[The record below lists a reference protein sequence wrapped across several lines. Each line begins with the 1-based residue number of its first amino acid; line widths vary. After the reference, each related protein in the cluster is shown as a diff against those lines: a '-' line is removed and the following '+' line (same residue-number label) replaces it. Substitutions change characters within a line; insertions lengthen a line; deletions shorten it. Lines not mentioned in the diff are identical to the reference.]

1 MIDKDLIHHFTTL
14 LSAKDEQ
21 VASLSTQNKTLSRQ
35 IELLNQ
41 TISENQKETNSIISK
56 LSKDINRLTKQLYG
70 SKSEKLSNL
79 KLKTET
85 TTSSVATTAPAVKQQ
100 DVEPEKLPVV
110 EKAKKTKPPRR
121 VYSGLEETTIILEP
135 LEDTTGARIVK
146 EEEVIRFSYVPA
158 KVVKIIYKRIIYGN
172 GDKMFYAPLPSHLIE
187 RCVADNSLLAA
198 IIANKFGYHIPIQRQ
213 LEIFKNIGIDW
224 SKSTVN
230 SWIARVI
237 QILAPLFEEL
247 EKQVIKSPYLN
258 IDETTIPILIK
269 GESSTKKGYIWGMI
283 SPKDK
288 LVTFRYDQG
297 SRSRKVLD
305 DILEGYTGVIQSDGY
320 AVYKDVGRG
329 INRRKVR
336 RIACLAHI
344 RRKFIESIPT
354 DPRAKEGLDF
364 ITQLYTIEKVC
375 YNPDLPPDK
384 RMTEEQIK
392 QYRLT
397 YAVPVLKEFYRWLR
411 RYSRDESVLPQ
422 NPFGKTINYTLNEYP
437 FLINYLRNGSYRID
451 NNAIE
456 RMNRAPVIGRKN
468 YLFCGEHAGG
478 DRAAKIY
485 SLIESC
491 KLNKIDPIAYLQDVL
506 GRIMDHNHL
515 KLHELLPNNWKP
527 LENNII

>member
-1 MIDKDLIHHFTTL
+1 MILHLTTL
-14 LSAKDEQ
+14 LSSKDEQ
-21 VASLSTQNKTLSRQ
+21 IASLSRQ

-41 TISENQKETNSIISK
+41 SLNDNQKETNRIVSQ
-56 LSKDINRLTKQLYG
+56 LSNEIKKLTKQLYG

-79 KLKTET
+79 KLKPSTAIT
-85 TTSSVATTAPAVKQQ
+85 TPITPEEVPNQQEVAPK
-100 DVEPEKLPVV
+100 ELPII
-110 EKAKKTKPPRR
+110 EKAKQTKPPRR
-121 VYSGLEETTIILEP
+121 VYSGLEERVIILEP
-135 LEDTTGARIVK
+135 LEDTTGARIVR
-146 EEEVIRFSYVPA
+146 EEEVIRFSYVQA

-172 GDKMFYAPLPSHLIE
+172 GDKIFYASFPSHLIE
-187 RCVADNSLLAA
+187 RCLADNSLLAA
-198 IIANKFGYHIPIQRQ
+198 IIANKYGYHIPIQRQ

-230 SWIARVI
+230 SWVARVI

-258 IDETTIPILIK
+258 IDETIIPILIK
-269 GESSTKKGYIWGMI
+269 GESTTKKGYIWGVI
-283 SPKDK
+283 SVQEK

-297 SRSRKVLD
+297 SRRKEVLD
-305 DILEGYTGVIQSDGY
+305 NILDGYIGTIQSDGY
-320 AVYKDVGRG
+320 AAYKDVGRG
-329 INRRKVR
+329 KDRKKVR

-344 RRKFIESIPT
+344 RRKFIESIPI

-364 ITQLYTIEKVC
+364 ITRLYTIEKVC

-384 RMTEEQIK
+384 LMTEDQIK

-397 YAVPVLKEFYRWLR
+397 YAVPILKEFYRWLQ
-411 RYSRDESVLPQ
+411 RYSRDESVLPK

-478 DRAAKIY
+478 DRTAKIY
-485 SLIESC
+485 SLVESC

-527 LENNII
+527 LEYNQI

>member
-1 MIDKDLIHHFTTL
+1 MIDKELIHHLTAL

-21 VASLSTQNKTLSRQ
+21 IAALTRQ
-35 IELLNQ
+35 IELLNK
-41 TISENQKETNSIISK
+41 TLSDNQKETNRIVSQ
-56 LSKDINRLTKQLYG
+56 LSNEIKKLTKQLYG
-70 SKSEKLSNL
+70 SKSEKLTNL
-79 KLKTET
+79 KLKTQT
-85 TTSSVATTAPAVKQQ
+85 TTSTIVIASATTASVVNQQ
-100 DVEPEKLPVV
+100 EVESKRLPVV
-110 EKAKKTKPPRR
+110 EKPKQTKPPRR
-121 VYSGLEETTIILEP
+121 IYSGLEETTIMLEP
-135 LEDTTGARIVK
+135 LEDTTGARIVR
-146 EEEVIRFSYVPA
+146 EEEVVRFSYVQA
-158 KVVKIIYKRIIYGN
+158 RVVKIIYKRVIYGN
-172 GDKMFYAPLPSHLIE
+172 GDKIFYAPFPSHLIE
-187 RCVADNSLLAA
+187 RCLADNSLLAA
-198 IIANKFGYHIPIQRQ
+198 IIANKYGYHIPIQRQ

-237 QILAPLFEEL
+237 QILSPLFEEL
-247 EKQVIKSPYLN
+247 ERQVTKSPYLN

-269 GESSTKKGYIWGMI
+269 GESSTKKGYIWGVI

-297 SRSRKVLD
+297 SRSKKVLD

-320 AVYKDVGRG
+320 AVYKDVGKG

-344 RRKFIESIPT
+344 RRKFIESIT
-354 DPRAKEGLDF
+354 NDPRAKEGLDF

-397 YAVPVLKEFYRWLR
+397 YAVPLLKMFYRWLQLC
-411 RYSRDESVLPQ
+411 SRDKSVLPKSA
-422 NPFGKTINYTLNEYP
+422 FGKTINYTLNEYP
-437 FLINYLRNGSYRID
+437 FLINYLRNGSYRVD

-478 DRAAKIY
+478 DRTAKIY

-491 KLNKIDPIAYLQDVL
+491 KLNNVDPIAYLQDVL

-515 KLHELLPNNWKP
+515 KLYELLPNNWKQQDI
-527 LENNII
+527 L

>member
-1 MIDKDLIHHFTTL
+1 MIDKELIHHLTAL

-21 VASLSTQNKTLSRQ
+21 IAALTRQ
-35 IELLNQ
+35 IELLNK
-41 TISENQKETNSIISK
+41 TLSDNQKETNRIVSQ
-56 LSKDINRLTKQLYG
+56 LSNEIKKLTKQLYG
-70 SKSEKLSNL
+70 SKSEKLNNL
-79 KLKTET
+79 KLKTQT
-85 TTSSVATTAPAVKQQ
+85 TTSSIVIASATTASVVKQQ
-100 DVEPEKLPVV
+100 EVESKNLPVI
-110 EKAKKTKPPRR
+110 EKPKQTKPPRR
-121 VYSGLEETTIILEP
+121 IYSGLEETTIMLEP
-135 LEDTTGARIVK
+135 LEDTTGARIVR
-146 EEEVIRFSYVPA
+146 EEEVVRFSYVQA
-158 KVVKIIYKRIIYGN
+158 RVVKIIYKRVIYGN
-172 GDKMFYAPLPSHLIE
+172 GDKIFYAPFPSHLIE
-187 RCVADNSLLAA
+187 RCLADNSLLAA
-198 IIANKFGYHIPIQRQ
+198 IIANKYGYHIPIQRQ

-237 QILAPLFEEL
+237 QILSPLFEEL
-247 EKQVIKSPYLN
+247 ERQVTKSPYLN

-269 GESSTKKGYIWGMI
+269 GESSTKKGYIWGVI

-297 SRSRKVLD
+297 SRSKKVLD

-320 AVYKDVGRG
+320 AVYKDVGKG

-344 RRKFIESIPT
+344 RRKFIESIT
-354 DPRAKEGLDF
+354 NDPRAKEGLDF

-397 YAVPVLKEFYRWLR
+397 YAVPLLKMFYRWLQLC
-411 RYSRDESVLPQ
+411 SRDKSVLPKSA
-422 NPFGKTINYTLNEYP
+422 FGKTINYTLNEYP
-437 FLINYLRNGSYRID
+437 FLINYLRNGSYRVD

-478 DRAAKIY
+478 DRTAKIY

-491 KLNKIDPIAYLQDVL
+491 KLNNIDPIAYLQDVL

-515 KLHELLPNNWKP
+515 KLYELLPNNWKQQ
-527 LENNII
+527 ENIIK

>member
-1 MIDKDLIHHFTTL
+1 MIDKELIHHLTSL

-21 VASLSTQNKTLSRQ
+21 NAALTRQ
-35 IELLNQ
+35 IELLNK
-41 TISENQKETNSIISK
+41 TLSDNQKETNRIVSQ
-56 LSKDINRLTKQLYG
+56 LSNEIKKLTKQLYG
-70 SKSEKLSNL
+70 SKSEKLTNL
-79 KLKTET
+79 KLKTQA
-85 TTSSVATTAPAVKQQ
+85 TTSSIVIASATTASVVKQQ
-100 DVEPEKLPVV
+100 EVESKSLPVI
-110 EKAKKTKPPRR
+110 EKPKQTKPPRR
-121 VYSGLEETTIILEP
+121 IYSGLEETTIMLEP
-135 LEDTTGARIVK
+135 LEDTTGARIVR
-146 EEEVIRFSYVPA
+146 EEEVVRFSYVQA
-158 KVVKIIYKRIIYGN
+158 RVVKIIYKRVIYGN
-172 GDKMFYAPLPSHLIE
+172 GDKIFYAPFPSHLIE
-187 RCVADNSLLAA
+187 RCLADNSLLAA
-198 IIANKFGYHIPIQRQ
+198 IIANKYGYHIPIQRQ

-237 QILAPLFEEL
+237 QILSPLFEEL
-247 EKQVIKSPYLN
+247 ERQVTKSPYLN

-269 GESSTKKGYIWGMI
+269 GESSTKKGYIWGVI

-297 SRSRKVLD
+297 SRSKKVLD

-320 AVYKDVGRG
+320 AVYKDVGKG

-344 RRKFIESIPT
+344 RRKFIESIT
-354 DPRAKEGLDF
+354 NDPRAKEGLDF

-397 YAVPVLKEFYRWLR
+397 YAVPLLKMFYRWLQLC
-411 RYSRDESVLPQ
+411 SRDKSVLPKSA
-422 NPFGKTINYTLNEYP
+422 FGKTINYTLNEYP
-437 FLINYLRNGSYRID
+437 FLINYLRNGSYRVD

-478 DRAAKIY
+478 DRTAKIY

-491 KLNKIDPIAYLQDVL
+491 KLNNIDPIAYLQDVL

-515 KLHELLPNNWKP
+515 KLYELLPNNWKQQDI
-527 LENNII
+527 L

>member
-1 MIDKDLIHHFTTL
+1 MIDKDLIHHLTSL
-14 LSAKDEQ
+14 LSAKEEQ
-21 VASLSTQNKTLSRQ
+21 NASLSKQ

-41 TISENQKETNSIISK
+41 TIVDNQKETNRIVSQ
-56 LSKDINRLTKQLYG
+56 LSNEIKKLTKQLYG

-79 KLKTET
+79 KLKALT
-85 TTSSVATTAPAVKQQ
+85 TTSSIVISSATTASLVKQQ
-100 DVEPEKLPVV
+100 EVEPKKLPVV
-110 EKAKKTKPPRR
+110 EKPKQTKPPKR
-121 VYSGLEETTIILEP
+121 VYSGLEETTIVLEP
-135 LEDTTGARIVK
+135 FEDTTGARIVR
-146 EEEVIRFSYVPA
+146 EEEIVRFSYVQA

-172 GDKMFYAPLPSHLIE
+172 GDKIFYAPFPSHLIE
-187 RCVADNSLLAA
+187 RCLADNSLLAA

-237 QILAPLFEEL
+237 QILSPLFEEL
-247 EKQVIKSPYLN
+247 ERQVIKSPYLN

-269 GESSTKKGYIWGMI
+269 GENTTKKGYIWGMI
-283 SPKDK
+283 SPKDN
-288 LVTFRYDQG
+288 LVSFRYDQG
-297 SRSRKVLD
+297 SRSKKVLD
-305 DILEGYTGVIQSDGY
+305 DILEGYTGAIQSDGY

-344 RRKFIESIPT
+344 RRKFIESMTT

-364 ITQLYTIEKVC
+364 ITQLYTIEKMC
-375 YNPDLPPDK
+375 YNPHLPPDK
-384 RMTEEQIK
+384 LMTEEQIK
-392 QYRLT
+392 QYRLK
-397 YAVPVLKEFYRWLR
+397 YAVPVLKEFYRWLQ
-411 RYSRDESVLPQ
+411 RYSRDESVLPKT
-422 NPFGKTINYTLNEYP
+422 PFGKAINYTLNEYP

-491 KLNKIDPIAYLQDVL
+491 KLNNIDPIAYLKDVL

-515 KLHELLPNNWKP
+515 KLHDLLPNKWQP
-527 LENNII
+527 LENNIT

>member
-1 MIDKDLIHHFTTL
+1 VNDRDLILHLTTL
-14 LSAKDEQ
+14 LSSKDEQ
-21 VASLSTQNKTLSRQ
+21 IASLSRQ
-35 IELLNQ
+35 IGLLNQ
-41 TISENQKETNSIISK
+41 TLNDNQKETNRIVSQLSNEIKK
-56 LSKDINRLTKQLYG
+56 LTRQLYG
-70 SKSEKLSNL
+70 SKSERLSNL
-79 KLKTET
+79 KLKPG
-85 TTSSVATTAPAVKQQ
+85 TTATATSAPGEAASQQ
-100 DVEPEKLPVV
+100 AFTAEELPVV
-110 EKAKKTKPPRR
+110 EKARQTKPPRR
-121 VYSGLEETTIILEP
+121 VYSGLEERVIILEP
-135 LEDTTGARIVK
+135 LEDTTGARIVR
-146 EEEVIRFSYVPA
+146 EEEVVRFSYVQA
-158 KVVKIIYKRIIYGN
+158 RVVKIIYKRIIYGN
-172 GDKMFYAPLPSHLIE
+172 GDKMFYAPFPSHLTE
-187 RCVADNSLLAA
+187 RCLADNSLLAA
-198 IIANKFGYHIPIQRQ
+198 IIANKYGYHIPIQRQ

-230 SWIARVI
+230 SWIARVT

-269 GESSTKKGYIWGMI
+269 GESTTKKGYIWGVI

-297 SRSRKVLD
+297 SRSRKVLNE
-305 DILEGYTGVIQSDGY
+305 ILEGYTGVIQSDGY
-320 AVYKDVGRG
+320 AVYKNVGRG

-364 ITQLYTIEKVC
+364 ITRLYAIEKEC

-384 RMTEEQIK
+384 HMTGLQIK

-397 YAVPVLKEFYRWLR
+397 YAVPVLKEFYRWLQ
-411 RYSRDESVLPQ
+411 RYSRDESVLPR

-437 FLINYLRNGSYRID
+437 FLINYLRNGLYRID

-456 RMNRAPVIGRKN
+456 RMNRAPVLGRKN
-468 YLFCGEHAGG
+468 YMFCGEHAGG
-478 DRAAKIY
+478 DRAAKLY

-491 KLNKIDPIAYLQDVL
+491 KLNKTDPIAYLQDVM
-506 GRIMDHNHL
+506 GRIMDHSNL
-515 KLHELLPNNWKP
+515 KLYELLPNNWKP
-527 LENNII
+527 LEDNPI

>member
-1 MIDKDLIHHFTTL
+1 MNNRDLILHLTTL
-14 LSAKDEQ
+14 LSSKDEQ
-21 VASLSTQNKTLSRQ
+21 IASLSRQ

-41 TISENQKETNSIISK
+41 SLNDNQKETNRIVSQ
-56 LSKDINRLTKQLYG
+56 LSNEIKKLTKQLYG

-79 KLKTET
+79 KLKPST
-85 TTSSVATTAPAVKQQ
+85 ATTATTT
-100 DVEPEKLPVV
+100 PEKVVDQQEVTLERPPVV
-110 EKAKKTKPPRR
+110 EKAKQTKPPRR
-121 VYSGLEETTIILEP
+121 VYSGLEERVIILEP
-135 LEDTTGARIVK
+135 LEDTTGARIVR
-146 EEEVIRFSYVPA
+146 EEEVIRFSYVQA

-172 GDKMFYAPLPSHLIE
+172 GDKIFYAPFPSHLIE
-187 RCVADNSLLAA
+187 RCLADNSLLAA
-198 IIANKFGYHIPIQRQ
+198 IIANKYGYHIPIQRQ

-269 GESSTKKGYIWGMI
+269 GESTTKKGYIWGVI

-297 SRSRKVLD
+297 SRRKEVLD
-305 DILEGYTGVIQSDGY
+305 NILDGYIGTIQSDGY
-320 AVYKDVGRG
+320 AAYKDVGRG
-329 INRRKVR
+329 KDRKKVR

-344 RRKFIESIPT
+344 RRKFIESIPI

-364 ITQLYTIEKVC
+364 ITRLYTIEKVC

-384 RMTEEQIK
+384 LMTEDQIK

-397 YAVPVLKEFYRWLR
+397 YAVPILKEFYRWLQ
-411 RYSRDESVLPQ
+411 RYSRDESVLPK

-478 DRAAKIY
+478 ERAAKIY
-485 SLIESC
+485 SLVESC

-515 KLHELLPNNWKP
+515 KLHELLPNKWKP
-527 LENNII
+527 LEYNQI

>member
-1 MIDKDLIHHFTTL
+1 MIDKDLIHHLTAL
-14 LSAKDEQ
+14 LSAKEEQ
-21 VASLSTQNKTLSRQ
+21 IASLSKQ

-41 TISENQKETNSIISK
+41 TIVDNQKETNRIVSQ
-56 LSKDINRLTKQLYG
+56 LSNEIKKLTKQLYG
-70 SKSEKLSNL
+70 SKSEKFSNL
-79 KLKTET
+79 KLKAQT
-85 TTSSVATTAPAVKQQ
+85 TTSSIVISSSTTASLVKQQ
-100 DVEPEKLPVV
+100 DIEPKKLPVV
-110 EKAKKTKPPRR
+110 EKPKQTKPQKR
-121 VYSGLEETTIILEP
+121 VYSGLEEKIIMLEP
-135 LEDTTGARIVK
+135 FEDTTGARIVR
-146 EEEVIRFSYVPA
+146 EEEIVRFSYVQA

-172 GDKMFYAPLPSHLIE
+172 GDKIFYAPFPSHLIE
-187 RCVADNSLLAA
+187 RCLADNSLLAA

-237 QILAPLFEEL
+237 QILSPLFEEL
-247 EKQVIKSPYLN
+247 ERQVIKSPYLN

-269 GESSTKKGYIWGMI
+269 GENATKKGYIWGMI
-283 SPKDK
+283 SPKDN
-288 LVTFRYDQG
+288 LVSFRYDQG
-297 SRSRKVLD
+297 SRSKKVLD
-305 DILEGYTGVIQSDGY
+305 DILEGYTGAIQSDGY

-344 RRKFIESIPT
+344 RRKFIESMTT

-364 ITQLYTIEKVC
+364 ITQLYTIEKMC
-375 YNPDLPPDK
+375 YNPHLPPDK
-384 RMTEEQIK
+384 LMTEEQIK

-397 YAVPVLKEFYRWLR
+397 YAVPVLKEFYRWLQ
-411 RYSRDESVLPQ
+411 RYSRDESVLPKT
-422 NPFGKTINYTLNEYP
+422 PFGKAINYTLNEYP

-515 KLHELLPNNWKP
+515 KLHELLPNNWQP

>member
-1 MIDKDLIHHFTTL
+1 MNDRDLILQLTTL
-14 LSAKDEQ
+14 LSSKEEQ
-21 VASLSTQNKTLSRQ
+21 IASLSRQ

-41 TISENQKETNSIISK
+41 TLNDNQKETNRIVSQLTNEIK
-56 LSKDINRLTKQLYG
+56 KLTKQLYG
-70 SKSEKLSNL
+70 SKSEKSSSL
-79 KLKTET
+79 KLKPSARAATASTLEEVGGQQVLTTE
-85 TTSSVATTAPAVKQQ
+85 Q
-100 DVEPEKLPVV
+100 LPIV
-110 EKAKKTKPPRR
+110 EKAKQTKPPRR
-121 VYSGLEETTIILEP
+121 VYSGLEERVIILEP
-135 LEDTTGARIVK
+135 LEDTTGARVVR
-146 EEEVIRFSYVPA
+146 EEEVIRYSYVQA

-172 GDKMFYAPLPSHLIE
+172 GDKMFYAPFPSHLTE
-187 RCVADNSLLAA
+187 RCLADNSLLAA
-198 IIANKFGYHIPIQRQ
+198 IIANKYGYHIPIQRQ

-230 SWIARVI
+230 SWITRVT
-237 QILAPLFEEL
+237 QILGPLFEEL
-247 EKQVIKSPYLN
+247 EKQVLKSPYLN

-269 GESSTKKGYIWGMI
+269 GESVTKKGYIWGVI

-344 RRKFIESIPT
+344 RRKFIESMPV

-364 ITQLYTIEKVC
+364 ITRLYAIEKEC
-375 YNPDLPPDK
+375 YNPDQPPDK
-384 RMTEEQIK
+384 HMTELQIK

-397 YAVPVLKEFYRWLR
+397 YSVPVLKEFYRWLQ
-411 RYSRDESVLPQ
+411 RYSRDESVLPKS
-422 NPFGKTINYTLNEYP
+422 PFGKAVSYTFNEYP
-437 FLINYLRNGSYRID
+437 FLINYLRNGAYRID

-456 RMNRAPVIGRKN
+456 RMNRAPVLGRKN
-468 YLFCGEHAGG
+468 YLFCGEHASG
-478 DRAAKIY
+478 DRTAKIY

-491 KLNKIDPIAYLQDVL
+491 KLNKTDPIAYLQDVL
-506 GRIMDHNHL
+506 GRVMDHNHL
-515 KLHELLPNNWKP
+515 KLYELLPNNWKP
-527 LENNII
+527 LEYNQN

>member
-1 MIDKDLIHHFTTL
+1 MINRDLILHLTTL
-14 LSAKDEQ
+14 LSSKDEQ
-21 VASLSTQNKTLSRQ
+21 IASLSRQ
-35 IELLNQ
+35 IEFLNQ
-41 TISENQKETNSIISK
+41 SLNDNQKETNRIVSQ
-56 LSKDINRLTKQLYG
+56 LSNEIKKLTKQLYG

-79 KLKTET
+79 KLKPSTVTTPT
-85 TTSSVATTAPAVKQQ
+85 TTPEAVVNQQEVAPQ
-100 DVEPEKLPVV
+100 ELPVV
-110 EKAKKTKPPRR
+110 EKAKQTKPPRR
-121 VYSGLEETTIILEP
+121 VYSGLEERVIILEP
-135 LEDTTGARIVK
+135 LEDTTGARIVR
-146 EEEVIRFSYVPA
+146 EEEVIRFSYVQA
-158 KVVKIIYKRIIYGN
+158 KVVKNIYKRIIYGN
-172 GDKMFYAPLPSHLIE
+172 GDKIFYAPFPSHLIE
-187 RCVADNSLLAA
+187 RCLADNSLLAA
-198 IIANKFGYHIPIQRQ
+198 IIANKYGYHIPIQRQ

-269 GESSTKKGYIWGMI
+269 GESTTKKGYIWGVI

-297 SRSRKVLD
+297 SRRKEVLD
-305 DILEGYTGVIQSDGY
+305 NILEGYTGTIQSDGY
-320 AVYKDVGRG
+320 AAYKDVGRG
-329 INRRKVR
+329 KDRKRVR

-344 RRKFIESIPT
+344 RRKFIESIPI

-364 ITQLYTIEKVC
+364 ITRLYTIEKVC
-375 YNPDLPPDK
+375 YNPDLPQDK
-384 RMTEEQIK
+384 LMTEEQVK

-397 YAVPVLKEFYRWLR
+397 YAVPILKEFYRWLQ
-411 RYSRDESVLPQ
+411 RYSRDESVLPR

-478 DRAAKIY
+478 DRTAKIY

-515 KLHELLPNNWKP
+515 KLYELLPNKWKP
-527 LENNII
+527 LEYNQI

>member
-1 MIDKDLIHHFTTL
+1 MIDKELIHHLTAL

-21 VASLSTQNKTLSRQ
+21 IAALTRQ
-35 IELLNQ
+35 IELLNK
-41 TISENQKETNSIISK
+41 TLSDNQKETNRIVSQ
-56 LSKDINRLTKQLYG
+56 LSNEIKKLTKQLYG
-70 SKSEKLSNL
+70 SKSEKLTNL
-79 KLKTET
+79 KLKTQT
-85 TTSSVATTAPAVKQQ
+85 TTSSIVIASATTASVVKQQ
-100 DVEPEKLPVV
+100 EVESKNLPVI
-110 EKAKKTKPPRR
+110 EKPKQTKPPRR
-121 VYSGLEETTIILEP
+121 IYSGLEETTIMLEP
-135 LEDTTGARIVK
+135 LEDTTGARIVR
-146 EEEVIRFSYVPA
+146 EEEVVRFSYVQA
-158 KVVKIIYKRIIYGN
+158 RVVKIIYKRVIYGN
-172 GDKMFYAPLPSHLIE
+172 GDKIFYAPFPSHLIE
-187 RCVADNSLLAA
+187 RCLADNSLLAA
-198 IIANKFGYHIPIQRQ
+198 IIANKYGYHIPIQRQ

-237 QILAPLFEEL
+237 QILSPLFEEL
-247 EKQVIKSPYLN
+247 ERQVTKSPYLN

-269 GESSTKKGYIWGMI
+269 GESSTKKGYIWGVI

-297 SRSRKVLD
+297 SRSKKVLD

-320 AVYKDVGRG
+320 AVYKDVGKG

-344 RRKFIESIPT
+344 RRKFIESIT
-354 DPRAKEGLDF
+354 NDPRAKEGLDF

-384 RMTEEQIK
+384 SMTEEQIK

-397 YAVPVLKEFYRWLR
+397 YAVPLLKMFYRWLQLC
-411 RYSRDESVLPQ
+411 SRDKSVLPKSA
-422 NPFGKTINYTLNEYP
+422 FGKTINYTLNEYP
-437 FLINYLRNGSYRID
+437 FLINYLRNGSYRVD

-478 DRAAKIY
+478 DRTAKIY

-491 KLNKIDPIAYLQDVL
+491 KLNNIDPIAYLQDVL

-515 KLHELLPNNWKP
+515 KLYELLPNNWKQQ
-527 LENNII
+527 ENIIK

>member
-1 MIDKDLIHHFTTL
+1 M
-14 LSAKDEQ
+14 
-21 VASLSTQNKTLSRQ
+21 
-35 IELLNQ
+35 
-41 TISENQKETNSIISK
+41 
-56 LSKDINRLTKQLYG
+56 
-70 SKSEKLSNL
+70 
-79 KLKTET
+79 
-85 TTSSVATTAPAVKQQ
+85 
-100 DVEPEKLPVV
+100 
-110 EKAKKTKPPRR
+110 
-121 VYSGLEETTIILEP
+121 
-135 LEDTTGARIVK
+135 
-146 EEEVIRFSYVPA
+146 
-158 KVVKIIYKRIIYGN
+158 
-172 GDKMFYAPLPSHLIE
+172 GDKMFYAPFPSHLIE

-237 QILAPLFEEL
+237 QILAPLLEEL

-258 IDETTIPILIK
+258 IDETTIPILMK

-364 ITQLYTIEKVC
+364 ITSLHHRESMLQ
-375 YNPDLPPDK
+375 
-384 RMTEEQIK
+384 
-392 QYRLT
+392 
-397 YAVPVLKEFYRWLR
+397 
-411 RYSRDESVLPQ
+411 SRP
-422 NPFGKTINYTLNEYP
+422 
-437 FLINYLRNGSYRID
+437 
-451 NNAIE
+451 
-456 RMNRAPVIGRKN
+456 APG
-468 YLFCGEHAGG
+468 
-478 DRAAKIY
+478 
-485 SLIESC
+485 
-491 KLNKIDPIAYLQDVL
+491 
-506 GRIMDHNHL
+506 
-515 KLHELLPNNWKP
+515 
-527 LENNII
+527 